1 MSGHIR
7 RCDKDRTY
15 TLKNQCPVCGDA
27 ISTPTPHVFHQKTGL
42 ENTGDCS
49 KNGRYNNPLS

>member
-15 TLKNQCPVCGDA
+15 TIKSQCPVCGDA
-27 ISTPTPHVFHQKTGL
+27 TRTAHPPRFSPEDKFGEYRRKV
-42 ENTGDCS
+42 

>member
-15 TLKNQCPVCGDA
+15 TLKNQCPVCGEATRTAHPPRFSPEDR
-27 ISTPTPHVFHQKTGL
+27 FGKYRRL
-42 ENTGDCS
+42 FKD
-49 KNGRYNNPLS
+49 GRYNNPLS